1 MPERRAA
8 ATAGFVPQGCTAVLP
23 DRSRCGSRR
32 GRLDRVPELPEVE
45 SLAAYL
51 RREAVGLRVARV
63 ELAAISALKT
73 FDPPATDLVGSRV
86 VDASRRGK
94 FLDVVLADE
103 DGEVLHLVT
112 HLARAGWLQWR
123 KELSAAP
130 LRPGK
135 GPIAFRVG
143 FVDDDGVPAGG
154 FDLTEAGTQ
163 KRLAVY
169 VTRDPAAL
177 EGIARL
183 GPEPLDESFTVDV
196 LAQILSDAG
205 GKQLKGV
212 LRDQS
217 TIAGIGN
224 AYSDD
229 ILHAAR
235 LSPYK
240 PANKLSSGEIAT
252 LHQCI
257 HDILTDA
264 VTRSEGLGA
273 ADLKAEKKLGMRVHG
288 RTGEPCPVCGDV
300 VREVS
305 FADSALQYC
314 ATCQTDGKPLADR
327 RTSKF
332 LK

>member
-1 MPERRAA
+1 M
-8 ATAGFVPQGCTAVLP
+8 
-23 DRSRCGSRR
+23 
-32 GRLDRVPELPEVE
+32 PELPEVE

-51 RREAVGLRVARV
+51 RATATGLCVARV

-73 FDPPATDLVGSRV
+73 FDPPVTDLVGARI
-86 VDASRRGK
+86 VDATRRGK
-94 FLDVVLADE
+94 FLDVVLVDE

-112 HLARAGWLQWR
+112 HLSRSGWLHWR
-123 KELSAAP
+123 KEMSAAP
-130 LRPGK
+130 PRPGK
-135 GPIAFRVG
+135 GPLAFRVVL
-143 FVDDDGVPAGG
+143 VDDDGVAAGG
-154 FDLTEAGTQ
+154 FDLTEAATQ

-169 VTRDPAAL
+169 VVRDPDAVP
-177 EGIARL
+177 GIARL
-183 GPEPLDESFTVDV
+183 GPEPLADDFTVDV
-196 LAQILSDAG
+196 LAAILAEAG
-205 GKQLKGV
+205 GHQLKGV

-235 LSPYK
+235 LSPFR
-240 PANKLSSGEIAT
+240 AAGKLSPEEVAT
-252 LHQCI
+252 LYAAMR
-257 HDILTDA
+257 DVLTDA
-264 VTRSEGLGA
+264 VRRSEGLGA

-288 RTGEPCPVCGDV
+288 RTGQPCPVCGDV

-305 FADSALQYC
+305 FADSSLQYC

-327 RTSKF
+327 RYSKF